1 MIQKKKER
9 KKFNQGEKKIK
20 YIQAHYNEFNN
31 YYMKKKAFEIEIDFE
46 KINRNQTKKV
56 NTFDI
61 EKDKIT
67 NIKENQILTQEIK
80 NSIENDSV
88 NGKLQIKE
96 NENEYENKNKLK
108 YTIKKNI
115 KILLLGEHF
124 SGKTSI
130 IQRLISNKIINEYNT
145 TIKIKNFKCP
155 LFDYNNNFV
164 ELTFIDTPPIDQIKN
179 KIKVLLYDNIDIILF
194 VFDITNKGSF
204 QRLIKHINEIEFNE
218 NIIIGIIA
226 NKQDI
231 CPEYIKYRIHELID
245 YCYENNFSFLV
256 ISVLKDTEN
265 IFDFLNIILSKKIF
279 QNK

>member
-1 MIQKKKER
+1 
-9 KKFNQGEKKIK
+9 
-20 YIQAHYNEFNN
+20 
-31 YYMKKKAFEIEIDFE
+31 MKKKAFEIEIDFE

-80 NSIENDSV
+80 NSIKNDSV

-130 IQRLISNKIINEYNT
+130 IQRLIYNKIINEYNT

-155 LFDYNNNFV
+155 LFNYNNNFV

-179 KIKVLLYDNIDIILF
+179 KIKDLLYDNIDIILF